1 MTLSICAR
9 RVALL
14 VAALA
19 LSAPARAQTS
29 PGRIVLLNANLIDG
43 LSQEP
48 LKNATVVVHDGKIE
62 RVAVGVVDAPAGSTV
77 IDLKGRW
84 LLPGFVD
91 AHAHLRDLKTA
102 RAVLTS
108 GTTTVRAMGGDRL
121 TDVGIRELNH
131 AGLVDLPDVVA
142 AGYQVR
148 ANMGETF
155 FLDFPEL
162 SDLMPG
168 VHGEEAVRRV
178 VRALAGRGVN
188 LIKVMATERTA
199 LARTDPLRRIFTD
212 KELAAITDE
221 ASRLGLPVAAH
232 AYGPDGTDAA
242 VRAGVHSIEHGL
254 DLTDRTLALMK
265 ERGTCYVPT
274 MYEHVREA
282 ADGGP
287 EGSPFVKTRTGAMVA
302 PLRDTIVRARRAGVV
317 IAAGSDG
324 PGYADD
330 RWMPDE
336 VAELVAIGMTPME
349 AIRAA
354 TSVAAN
360 CLMVSA
366 RTGAVKAGLEADL
379 IVVNG
384 NPLQDVRALRDLVLI
399 INNGKVVLNRAVF

>member
-19 LSAPARAQTS
+19 LSAPARAQTG

-302 PLRDTIVRARRAGVV
+302 PLRDTVVRARRAGVCRDLHRHHRPRLRRRSMDAGRSGRTGGDRDDADGSHQGGDQRCRELPDGQRTHGCGEGRARSRPDRGEWGS
-317 IAAGSDG
+317 AAG
-324 PGYADD
+324 
-330 RWMPDE
+330 
-336 VAELVAIGMTPME
+336 
-349 AIRAA
+349 
-354 TSVAAN
+354 
-360 CLMVSA
+360 CA
-366 RTGAVKAGLEADL
+366 RPA
-379 IVVNG
+379 
-384 NPLQDVRALRDLVLI
+384 
-399 INNGKVVLNRAVF
+399 